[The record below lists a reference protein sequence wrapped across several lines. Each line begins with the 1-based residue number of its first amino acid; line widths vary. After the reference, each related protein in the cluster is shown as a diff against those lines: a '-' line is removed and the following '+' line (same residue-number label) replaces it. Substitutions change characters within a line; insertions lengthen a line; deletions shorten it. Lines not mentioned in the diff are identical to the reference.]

1 MDPGAISLLDRI
13 VSHSNV
19 LYAVEKKNKNEILK
33 RKKMRL
39 KSLLCLAT
47 GSGAISW
54 NFFSSSAP
62 DIEHGQDFSNFF
74 HEVVEEHQE
83 ELHEIEV
90 RTTQTS
96 CGSWAFSQ
104 RKTREK

>member
-1 MDPGAISLLDRI
+1 
-13 VSHSNV
+13 
-19 LYAVEKKNKNEILK
+19 
-33 RKKMRL
+33 MRL
-39 KSLLCLAT
+39 KSLFCLAT
-47 GSGAISW
+47 GSRAISW

-90 RTTQTS
+90 
-96 CGSWAFSQ
+96 GSRGFQIDLQS
-104 RKTREK
+104 RRF